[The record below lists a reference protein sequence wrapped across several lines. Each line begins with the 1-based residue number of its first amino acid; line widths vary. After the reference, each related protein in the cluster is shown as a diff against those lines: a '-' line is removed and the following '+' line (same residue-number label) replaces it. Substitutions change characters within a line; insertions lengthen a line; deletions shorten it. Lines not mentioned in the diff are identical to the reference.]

1 MVISDTS
8 AMLQIFPK
16 IIQDLPEVDIP
27 LDGVRGYLV
36 QGDAS
41 QVIFVEFEKDVEMPE
56 HDHKD
61 QWEIVLEGKVDY
73 FSKDQK
79 HTYVKGDRFFVPCGL
94 RHSAKI
100 YSGYA
105 AIMFFNEKH
114 RYKEK

>member
-1 MVISDTS
+1 MVISDSQTMS
-8 AMLQIFPK
+8 QIFPK
-16 IIQDLPEVDIP
+16 VIQDLPEANIP
-27 LDGVRGYLV
+27 LYGALGYLL
-36 QGDAS
+36 QGGAS

-56 HDHKD
+56 HSHEE

-73 FSKDQK
+73 FSKGQK
-79 HTYVKGDRFFVPCGL
+79 HTYCKGDRFFVSCGQ

-105 AIMFFNEKH
+105 AIIFFNEKH